1 MAVNGRRPIKS
12 SPSLTYNG
20 ATINLL
26 ALSASLISRLNDGEM
41 VTTISDDMF
50 APDVIKDPFQYY
62 GRIRDED
69 PVHWNELYQLWV
81 ITRHDDLVWLAR
93 NHERFSNSVWK
104 NDPLPAYP
112 AIYDSDQE
120 LYDFMR
126 DYRGNQLVQFD
137 RPEHLAMRKVVHS
150 YFTPKSMEEWRP
162 LVKSA
167 IKELLDAAEEK
178 GDVDLMR
185 DLAVPL
191 PVLVIAEMMGV
202 PESERPHIRR
212 LAEKLLHAGRGEP
225 DRMRIV
231 AEGMQG
237 MLDYVNPMVDERIN
251 RPNDDFI
258 SLLVSG
264 EKSGVFTRQQVLVN
278 TSPLLVAGHETTINL
293 ICNGALALMNN
304 RSQWDLLKT
313 DTQGLMVRATEDA
326 LRYDPPVKSIQR
338 MATENVEIRG
348 KVLKREDRLRWFTPS
363 ANRDPNKFENP
374 DTFDITRWPNPHVA
388 FGAGVHH
395 CLGATIARVEGQEVF
410 TALAERYPNL
420 ESKDRKTEYQES
432 LTFRSVKSLP
442 VSLD

>member
-1 MAVNGRRPIKS
+1 
-12 SPSLTYNG
+12 
-20 ATINLL
+20 
-26 ALSASLISRLNDGEM
+26 
-41 VTTISDDMF
+41 
-50 APDVIKDPFQYY
+50 
-62 GRIRDED
+62 
-69 PVHWNELYQLWV
+69 
-81 ITRHDDLVWLAR
+81 
-93 NHERFSNSVWK
+93 
-104 NDPLPAYP
+104 
-112 AIYDSDQE
+112 
-120 LYDFMR
+120 MR

-225 DRMRIV
+225 DRMRTV

-237 MLDYVNPMVDERIN
+237 MLDYVNPMVDERIIH
-251 RPNDDFI
+251 PKDDFI
-258 SLLVSG
+258 SVLASG

-278 TSPLLVAGHETTINL
+278 TSLLLVAGHETTINL

-304 RSQWDLLKT
+304 RSQWDLFKN
-313 DTQGLMVRATEDA
+313 DTQGLMVRATEEA

-338 MATENVEIRG
+338 MATEDVEIRG
-348 KVLKREDRLRWFTPS
+348 KILKKEDRLRWFTPS
-363 ANRDPNKFENP
+363 ANRDPNKFEDP

-410 TALAERYPNL
+410 SALAERYPNL
-420 ESKDRKTEYQES
+420 ESTNRETEYQES

-442 VSLD
+442 VSLN

>member
-1 MAVNGRRPIKS
+1 M
-12 SPSLTYNG
+12 TYNG
-20 ATINLL
+20 STINVS
-26 ALSASLISRLNDGEM
+26 AFVASLRPRLVDGEM

-50 APDVIKDPFQYY
+50 APDVIKDPFRYY
-62 GRIRDED
+62 GQIRDED

-93 NHERFSNSVWK
+93 NHEQFSNSVWK

-162 LVKSA
+162 LVRSA
-167 IKELLDAAEEK
+167 ITELLDAAEEK

-202 PESERPHIRR
+202 PESERGHIRM
-212 LAEKLLHAGRGEP
+212 LAEKLLNIARGEP
-225 DRMRIV
+225 DRMRV
-231 AEGMQG
+231 LTEGMQG
-237 MLDYVNPMVDERIN
+237 MLDYVDPMVDERIVN
-251 RPNDDFI
+251 PQDDFI
-258 SLLVSG
+258 SVLASG
-264 EKSGVFTRQQVLVN
+264 EKSGVFTRHQVLVN
-278 TSPLLVAGHETTINL
+278 TSLLLLAGHETTINL
-293 ICNGALALMNN
+293 ICNGTLAFMNN
-304 RSQWDLLKT
+304 RDQWDLLKS
-313 DTQGLMVRATEDA
+313 DPQGMMVRATEEA
-326 LRYDPPVKSIQR
+326 LRYDSPVKSIQR
-338 MATENVEIRG
+338 IASEDVEMRG
-348 KVLKREDRLRWFTPS
+348 KQIKKNDRIRWFMSS

-374 DTFDITRWPNPHVA
+374 DTMDITRWPNPHVA

-410 TALAERYPNL
+410 SALAERYPNL
-420 ESKDRKTEYQES
+420 QLKTHDMEYQES
-432 LTFRSVKSLP
+432 ITFRSIKSLP
-442 VSLD
+442 VSLN